1 MHPEVRPAVGPQTS
15 GIHIMS
21 AKPKVVMR
29 SLRRRIE
36 ALERQASPAPKDRER
51 IASRALD
58 CLSSPIPEQL
68 LSTFGAASEGRPLN
82 AEEAAAKR
90 AYQEALLSK
99 CRWAGYGSTVGF
111 EDSLRIHD
119 LIIRALAQTLT
130 PGELELAR
138 EALIK
143 GQDATAE
150 QSGALQKWNDEWTRL
165 SRLAGRET
173 PMSTAN
179 REEGSR

>member
-1 MHPEVRPAVGPQTS
+1 
-15 GIHIMS
+15 MS
-21 AKPKVVMR
+21 AKPKAVMR

-36 ALERQASPAPKDRER
+36 ALERRSSPAPKDRER
-51 IASRALD
+51 IASRALEG
-58 CLSSPIPEQL
+58 LRPPIPERL

-90 AYQEALLSK
+90 AYQEALLSE

-111 EDSLRIHD
+111 EDALRID
-119 LIIRALAQTLT
+119 RLIIQALAQTLT
-130 PGELELAR
+130 PEELELTR

-150 QSGALQKWNDEWTRL
+150 QSAALQKCNDELTRL
-165 SRLAGRET
+165 SRLASRET

-179 REEGSR
+179 RDEGSR

>member
-1 MHPEVRPAVGPQTS
+1 
-15 GIHIMS
+15 MS
-21 AKPKVVMR
+21 AKPKVVIGN
-29 SLRRRIE
+29 LRRRIE
-36 ALERQASPAPKDRER
+36 ALERRSSPTPKDREL
-51 IASRALD
+51 IASRALHR
-58 CLSSPIPEQL
+58 LWPSIQEQL

-82 AEEAAAKR
+82 ADEAAAKR
-90 AYQEALLSK
+90 AYQEALLSE
-99 CRWAGYGSTVGF
+99 CRWAGYSSTMGF
-111 EDSLRIHD
+111 EDALRIDD
-119 LIIRALAQTLT
+119 LVIRALARTLT
-130 PGELELAR
+130 REELELTR